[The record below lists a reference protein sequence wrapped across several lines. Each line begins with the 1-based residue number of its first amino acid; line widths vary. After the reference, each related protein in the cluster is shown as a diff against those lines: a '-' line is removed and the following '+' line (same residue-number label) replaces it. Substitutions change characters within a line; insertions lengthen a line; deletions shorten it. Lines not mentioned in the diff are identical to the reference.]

1 MSNTMYIGKALSYN
15 NNKNHKV
22 VIKLGKKIFRVYK
35 KTFKILQK
43 VTKGTLSKWRDS
55 SCSLMEKQ

>member
-1 MSNTMYIGKALSYN
+1 MYFGKALSYN
-15 NNKNHKV
+15 KNKKHKML
-22 VIKLGKKIFRVYK
+22 IKLGKKIYRVYK

-55 SCSLMEKQ
+55 SCSLIEKQ

>member
-15 NNKNHKV
+15 NNKKHKV

-35 KTFKILQK
+35 KTFKILQRLQK
-43 VTKGTLSKWRDS
+43 
-55 SCSLMEKQ
+55 EP